1 MTDEAIPLVDLAAQ
15 HAEVADE
22 VDAAFREVFRSTA
35 FINGPAVEAFEAA
48 YAEFVG
54 VRHCVGVSN
63 GTDALELALR
73 SCGVESGDEVLV
85 PANSFVATAESVA
98 RIGAIPVFADVDST
112 SLLIDPQEVE
122 ERLSPRTRAVVPVHL
137 YGQMAPMQALADVL
151 RRRDDVVVVEDAA
164 QSHGAR
170 QGRVVPREALAGP
183 PGRVSIRVRISA
195 RTGDAGAVLTNDD
208 ASARL
213 VRAMRDHGSETKYR
227 HEVRGWNCRLDTLQ
241 AAVLLAKLRRLRDW
255 NEARAAAARRYD
267 ALLGGVDGVTRPE
280 TVPGNEHVWHLYVV
294 QVSERDR
301 VLSALTCEG
310 IGAGVHYPEPIHL
323 QPAFADLGQGPGS
336 FPVAERAAQH
346 VLSLPMHPHL
356 TEQHQ
361 QRVVDVLVAAVA
373 EAD

>member
-1 MTDEAIPLVDLAAQ
+1 
-15 HAEVADE
+15 
-22 VDAAFREVFRSTA
+22 
-35 FINGPAVEAFEAA
+35 
-48 YAEFVG
+48 
-54 VRHCVGVSN
+54 
-63 GTDALELALR
+63 
-73 SCGVESGDEVLV
+73 VLV

-137 YGQMAPMQALADVL
+137 YGQMAPMRALADVL

-164 QSHGAR
+164 QAHGAR
-170 QGRVVPREALAGP
+170 QAGRLAGGIGRAAGTSFY
-183 PGRVSIRVRISA
+183 PGKNLGA
-195 RTGDAGAVLTNDD
+195 YGDAGAVLTNDD

-213 VRAMRDHGSETKYR
+213 VRMMRDHGSETKYG
-227 HEVRGWNCRLDTLQ
+227 HEVRGWNCRLDTVQ

-255 NEARAAAARRYD
+255 NEARTAAARRYD
-267 ALLGGVDGVTRPE
+267 TLLEGVDGVTRPE
-280 TVPGNEHVWHLYVV
+280 TLSGNEHVWHLYVV

-301 VLSALTCEG
+301 VLSALTREG

-336 FPVAERAAQH
+336 FPVAERAAQR

-361 QRVVDVLVAAVA
+361 KCVVDVLVAAVA
-373 EAD
+373 EAA

>member
-112 SLLIDPQEVE
+112 SLLIDPQKVE

-164 QSHGAR
+164 QAHGAR
-170 QGRVVPREALAGP
+170 QAGRPAGGIGRAAGTSFY
-183 PGRVSIRVRISA
+183 PGKNLGA
-195 RTGDAGAVLTNDD
+195 YGDAGAVLTNDD

-213 VRAMRDHGSETKYR
+213 VRMMRDHGSETKYR

-255 NEARAAAARRYD
+255 NEARAAAVRRYD
-267 ALLGGVDGVTRPE
+267 TLLGGVDGVTRPE

-301 VLSALTCEG
+301 VLSALTREG
-310 IGAGVHYPEPIHL
+310 IGVGVHYPEPIHL
-323 QPAFADLGQGPGS
+323 RPAFADLGQGPGS

-361 QRVVDVLVAAVA
+361 KSVVDVLVAAVA
-373 EAD
+373 EAA

>member
-35 FINGPAVEAFEAA
+35 FIDGPAVEAFEAA

-98 RIGAIPVFADVDST
+98 RIGAIPVFADVDAT

-151 RRRDDVVVVEDAA
+151 RRRDAVVVVEDAA
-164 QSHGAR
+164 QAHGAR
-170 QGRVVPREALAGP
+170 QTGRPAGGIGRAAGTSFY
-183 PGRVSIRVRISA
+183 PGKNLGA
-195 RTGDAGAVLTNDD
+195 YGDAGAVLTNDG

-213 VRAMRDHGSETKYR
+213 VRAMRDHGSESKYR

-267 ALLGGVDGVTRPE
+267 TLLGGVDGVTRPE
-280 TVPGNEHVWHLYVV
+280 NAPGNEHVWHLYVV

-301 VLSALTCEG
+301 VLSALTREG
-310 IGAGVHYPEPIHL
+310 IGVGVHYPQPIHL

-336 FPVAERAAQH
+336 FPVAERAARH

-356 TEQHQ
+356 TEEHQ
-361 QRVVDVLVAAVA
+361 RRVVDVLLAAVA
-373 EAD
+373 EAA

>member
-22 VDAAFREVFRSTA
+22 VDAAFREIFRSTA
-35 FINGPAVEAFEAA
+35 FINGPAVDAFEAA

-54 VRHCVGVSN
+54 VRHCIGVSN

-122 ERLSPRTRAVVPVHL
+122 KRLSPRTQAVAPVHL
-137 YGQMAPMQALADVL
+137 YGQMAPMHALADVL

-164 QSHGAR
+164 QAHGAR
-170 QGRVVPREALAGP
+170 QAGRPAGGIGRAAGTSFY
-183 PGRVSIRVRISA
+183 PGKNLGA
-195 RTGDAGAVLTNDD
+195 YGDAGAVLTNDD

-213 VRAMRDHGSETKYR
+213 VRMMRDHGSETKYR

-267 ALLGGVDGVTRPE
+267 TLLGGVDGVTRPE

-301 VLSALTCEG
+301 VLSALTREG
-310 IGAGVHYPEPIHL
+310 IGVGVHYPEPIHL

-361 QRVVDVLVAAVA
+361 KRVVDVLVAAVA
-373 EAD
+373 EAA

>member
-164 QSHGAR
+164 QAHGAR
-170 QGRVVPREALAGP
+170 QAGRPAGGIGRAAGTSFY
-183 PGRVSIRVRISA
+183 PGKNLGA
-195 RTGDAGAVLTNDD
+195 YGDAGAVITNDD

-227 HEVRGWNCRLDTLQ
+227 YEVRGWNCRLDTLQ

-267 ALLGGVDGVTRPE
+267 TLLGGVDGVTRPE
-280 TVPGNEHVWHLYVV
+280 TAPGNEHVWHLYVV

-301 VLSALTCEG
+301 VLSALMREG
-310 IGAGVHYPEPIHL
+310 IGVGVHYPEPIHL
-323 QPAFADLGQGPGS
+323 QPAFADLGRGPGS

-356 TEQHQ
+356 NEQHQ
-361 QRVVDVLVAAVA
+361 QRVVDVLLAAVA
-373 EAD
+373 EAA

>member
-22 VDAAFREVFRSTA
+22 VDVAFREVFRSTA

-54 VRHCVGVSN
+54 VGHCVGVSN

-85 PANSFVATAESVA
+85 PANSFVATAESIA
-98 RIGAIPVFADVDST
+98 RIGAIPVFADVDSP

-164 QSHGAR
+164 QAHGAR
-170 QGRVVPREALAGP
+170 QAGRPAGGIGQAAGTSFY
-183 PGRVSIRVRISA
+183 PGKNLGA
-195 RTGDAGAVLTNDD
+195 YGDAGAVLTNDD

-227 HEVRGWNCRLDTLQ
+227 HEVRGWNCRLDSLQ

-301 VLSALTCEG
+301 VLSALTREG
-310 IGAGVHYPEPIHL
+310 IGVGVHYPEPIHL

-361 QRVVDVLVAAVA
+361 QRVVDVLLAAVA
-373 EAD
+373 EAA

>member
-164 QSHGAR
+164 QAHGAR
-170 QGRVVPREALAGP
+170 QAGRPAGGIGRAAGTSFY
-183 PGRVSIRVRISA
+183 PGKNLGA
-195 RTGDAGAVLTNDD
+195 YGDAGAVLTNDD

-213 VRAMRDHGSETKYR
+213 VRMMRDHGSETKYR

-255 NEARAAAARRYD
+255 NEARRRPPD
-267 ALLGGVDGVTRPE
+267 ETTRCLGAST
-280 TVPGNEHVWHLYVV
+280 
-294 QVSERDR
+294 
-301 VLSALTCEG
+301 A
-310 IGAGVHYPEPIHL
+310 
-323 QPAFADLGQGPGS
+323 
-336 FPVAERAAQH
+336 
-346 VLSLPMHPHL
+346 
-356 TEQHQ
+356 
-361 QRVVDVLVAAVA
+361 
-373 EAD
+373 